1 MLLQE
6 LDIAVM
12 LFLDEEEKAHIDPLN
27 VEQHREQNNVGLE
40 LRQIASVLAAI
51 NSLGYEMLDSLDLDE
66 YNTKMVRRS
75 IRIIQWVLNADLY
88 S

>member
-1 MLLQE
+1 
-6 LDIAVM
+6 M

-27 VEQHREQNNVGLE
+27 VEKHREKDNVGLA

-75 IRIIQWVLNADLY
+75 IRIIQ
-88 S
+88 

>member
-6 LDIAVM
+6 LDLAVM

-27 VEQHREQNNVGLE
+27 VEKHREKDNVGLA

-75 IRIIQWVLNADLY
+75 IRIIQ
-88 S
+88 